1 VNALASITAVSGRLP
16 RLSLASSFS
25 SSLSGC
31 ELTSYSRSNE
41 WGYILRWTQRKMQ
54 MRDAGQWYFDAAAG
68 REEILA
74 RRIGDNELAIMDVE
88 VHQ

>member
-1 VNALASITAVSGRLP
+1 
-16 RLSLASSFS
+16 
-25 SSLSGC
+25 
-31 ELTSYSRSNE
+31 
-41 WGYILRWTQRKMQ
+41 

-74 RRIGDNELAIMDVE
+74 RRIGGNELAIMDVE